1 MFRFD
6 VFSELEVRLMD
17 VLHGCLGFGQ
27 LCVFVVEGRFEGIAF
42 AEVLIQD
49 CCVSAFHLKGCCS
62 RNGVLS

>member
-27 LCVFVVEGRFEGIAF
+27 LCVFVVEGRFESVAL
-42 AEVLIQD
+42 AEVLIQ
-49 CCVSAFHLKGCCS
+49 G
-62 RNGVLS
+62 